1 MHHVYDNS
9 PVPAKQFL
17 HPGRFLKHFYTH
29 RHLLQQFLRRELE
42 AKYKGSALG
51 MVWAII
57 TPLVM
62 MLVYTFVFTA
72 IFNAKWDKADGPSST
87 ADYSLMLFTGFIAYN
102 CFAESVLKAPLLVVG
117 FPNLVKKVVFPIEIM
132 PISVVG
138 SLVVHTLCSLVILFA
153 GILIIQGTLHL
164 TTLWLPLCYI
174 PLIALS
180 LGVSWLVASLGV
192 FLQDIGQFVTVAMQ
206 LIFFLTPIVYPITM
220 PPAVIRPFLYLN
232 PLTSIIE
239 NFRAVLVT
247 GVSPD
252 WWSLIPVTLVC
263 LAIMML
269 GYAFFM
275 KSKRAF
281 ADVI

>member
-9 PVPAKQFL
+9 SVPAKQFL
-17 HPGRFLKHFYTH
+17 HPVRFIQHFMGHRYLLK
-29 RHLLQQFLRRELE
+29 QFLVREIE

-51 MVWAII
+51 LFWALI

-72 IFNAKWDKADGPSST
+72 IFNAKWDKPDGPSST

-132 PISVVG
+132 PVSVVG
-138 SLVVHTLCSLVILFA
+138 SLLVHTLCSLVILFA
-153 GILIIQGTLHL
+153 GIFIIQGTLHW
-164 TTLWLPLCYI
+164 TALWLPLCYI

-192 FLQDIGQFVTVAMQ
+192 FLPDINQFVTVAMQ

-220 PPAVIRPFLYLN
+220 PPEAVRPLLYMN

-239 NFRAVLVT
+239 NFRAILVT
-247 GVSPD
+247 GTDPN
-252 WWSLIPVTLVC
+252 WWSLSLVTIVC
-263 LAIMML
+263 LAIMLL